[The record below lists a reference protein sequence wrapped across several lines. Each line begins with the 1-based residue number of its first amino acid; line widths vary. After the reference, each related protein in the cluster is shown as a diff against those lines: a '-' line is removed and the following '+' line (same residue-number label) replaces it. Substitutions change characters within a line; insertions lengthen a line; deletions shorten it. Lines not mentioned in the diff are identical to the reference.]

1 MYCARCG
8 AEVGVSEITCSRCAL
23 DLRLSGAVRMTDPAL
38 DALLPGRS
46 RPASGSP
53 RAGVGPSRFSAAR
66 PAATA
71 DAATQVLPT
80 VPPPSGGPA
89 QSQDAT
95 QTQVLQLGSSA
106 DDQLTEVIAT
116 GGSGDEEQPR
126 LLNPPSNDD
135 EQSVDRTR
143 VTSRV
148 VPRPDQDQSALPA
161 QWFRDPQAEYEG
173 ALGRPEAA
181 PAPVFT
187 PPAVPRP
194 APEPQPVQK
203 VRRTGRRLG
212 PLLVIM
218 LVAVMAVLAAMVW
231 WLFGNL
237 TSKAD
242 GQAAI
247 TVPVAV
253 AAAAAALEQTLG

>member
-95 QTQVLQLGSSA
+95 QTQVLQLSSSA

-126 LLNPPSNDD
+126 LLNPPSSDD
-135 EQSVDRTR
+135 ESVERTK
-143 VTSRV
+143 VSSRA
-148 VPRPDQDQSALPA
+148 VPRPDQGQSALPT

-173 ALGRPEAA
+173 ALGRPEAE

-194 APEPQPVQK
+194 APEPEPVRK

-218 LVAVMAVLAAMVW
+218 LMGVMAVLAAMVW
-231 WLFGNL
+231 WLLGNL

-242 GQAAI
+242 GQAAT
-247 TVPVAV
+247 TVPAAV